1 VDSGG
6 KMKVAVIGLDHLGMV
21 TAASLASKGHTVSAI
36 DKNPIFDYSKEQ
48 GLQDLIKFG
57 LENYNLHIYKEF
69 PKLKVDIVWIT
80 YDTPVELDNESDVEF
95 IIEKIQ
101 EVLRNF
107 PHEIPIII
115 SSQLP
120 VGTVKFLES
129 KYIDCCFSYVP
140 ENLRHGTAINNFL
153 NPDRIIWGCRN
164 KAINEKV
171 RQLLDDIT
179 SEVFVVETE
188 SAEMIKHSI
197 NGFLATEITFANEL
211 GRICEKFNIDYGEV
225 LIGLRTDKRI
235 GNKGPL
241 KTGKA
246 YSNKTLERDVRIL
259 INLAPT
265 DMGLFQH
272 IEQINNWRL
281 EQEKKNVKT

>member
-1 VDSGG
+1 
-6 KMKVAVIGLDHLGMV
+6 MKIAVVGLDHLGMV
-21 TAASLASKGHTVSAI
+21 TAASLASKGHTVTAI
-36 DKNPIFDYSKEQ
+36 DKSPIFDHSKEQ
-48 GLQDLIKFG
+48 GLQELIKFG
-57 LENYNLHIYKEF
+57 IENHNLFVYNEF
-69 PKLKVDIVWIT
+69 PKIKVDVIWIT
-80 YDTPVELDNESDVEF
+80 YDTPVEPDNESDVEF
-95 IIEKIQ
+95 IIEKIK

-107 PHEIPIII
+107 DRIIPIII

-120 VGTVKFLES
+120 VGTIRYLEN
-129 KYIDCCFSYVP
+129 KYPEWNFYYVP
-140 ENLRHGTAINNFL
+140 ENLRHGTAIDNFL
-153 NPDRIIWGCRN
+153 NPDRIILGCRN
-164 KAINEKV
+164 RIINEKV

-211 GRICEKFNIDYGEV
+211 GDICKRFNIDYGEV

-259 INLAPT
+259 DNLSE
-265 DMGLFQH
+265 GGFFNL
-272 IEQINNWRL
+272 IEEYNNRRL
-281 EQEKKNVKT
+281 GKENVKA